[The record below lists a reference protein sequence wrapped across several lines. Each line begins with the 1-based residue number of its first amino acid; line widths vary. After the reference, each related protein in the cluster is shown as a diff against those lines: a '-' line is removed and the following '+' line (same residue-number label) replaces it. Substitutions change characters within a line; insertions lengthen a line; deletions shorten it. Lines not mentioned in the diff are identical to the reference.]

1 MAGAYSGVHS
11 ETADGGGGLGLKGGG
26 PKEEGCVDSKIRGGA
41 EEDR

>member
-11 ETADGGGGLGLKGGG
+11 ETADGGGGLGGG